1 MDRSLFFFGGSM
13 SCPNRAEAKEALG
26 SGTRG
31 LPGCRAHASG
41 PGRPPPPRTRHV
53 RASHGRGPSPTTPR
67 PPPARPGP
75 PHRLDTRGLR
85 VLIGRRRNPAPFPEG
100 VVREC
105 CGCQRRCAH
114 GGSGVDKSGKRGPLG
129 PRDPLCGATL
139 PPAFLRV
146 HACMSPF
153 LSFFPQRFAAM
164 TLKNQLACSLSLIN
178 IVFVRCWRFLKQ
190 ILKNR
195 EDKCLWG
202 GSWQTAGLSPMVC
215 RK

>member
-1 MDRSLFFFGGSM
+1 M

-31 LPGCRAHASG
+31 LPVCRAHASG

-114 GGSGVDKSGKRGPLG
+114 GGSGADKWGSQASWVPAAHCAELHFHPPSSKCILHVSFSVFF
-129 PRDPLCGATL
+129 
-139 PPAFLRV
+139 PPAF
-146 HACMSPF
+146 CCYDIKKS
-153 LSFFPQRFAAM
+153 
-164 TLKNQLACSLSLIN
+164 T
-178 IVFVRCWRFLKQ
+178 
-190 ILKNR
+190 
-195 EDKCLWG
+195 
-202 GSWQTAGLSPMVC
+202 GL
-215 RK
+215 